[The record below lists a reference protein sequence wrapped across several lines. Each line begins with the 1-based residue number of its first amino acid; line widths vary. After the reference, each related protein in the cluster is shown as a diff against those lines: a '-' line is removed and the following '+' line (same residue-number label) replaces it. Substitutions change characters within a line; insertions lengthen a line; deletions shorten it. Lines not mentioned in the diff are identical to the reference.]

1 MTVEKVIERIQQ
13 NKGGVDVTREQLIEY
28 IRTCEYILLQDVI
41 SGREGGDDIIDA
53 VNSTDFY
60 SGQNIELTAQAP
72 FDIIYEQ
79 YAAAQIDLLTEDG
92 DRYMNDLAV
101 FRDTYLD
108 FKRHWW
114 RTHRQTESY
123 RYA

>member
-1 MTVEKVIERIQQ
+1 MTVEKVIERIQSQ
-13 NKGGVDVTREQLIEY
+13 KGGVDVTREQLIEY

-41 SGREGGDDIIDA
+41 CGREGDGEITEA
-53 VNSTDFY
+53 VNSTDFF
-60 SGQNIELTAQAP
+60 NTRDIELTAQAP

-79 YAAAQIDLLTEDG
+79 YAAAQLDMLTEDG
-92 DRYMNDLAV
+92 DRYINDLAV

-108 FKRHWW
+108 FKRYWW

-123 RYA
+123 RYS